1 MTPLMATVARR
12 HHPLD
17 GQVLAVVGR
26 MCRHGR
32 DELLLVLAD
41 GSKSLVPAAWTDQ
54 GGSPA
59 GADRPGAEALGAVGD
74 LLAASALAAELST
87 RAAGTL
93 EQAARRPPS
102 KEDDRATC
110 PAQSAG
116 GRGPVGPTTPI
127 GPVPRGRAG
136 NSARVAGRLDR
147 QGVRGGEPK

>member
-1 MTPLMATVARR
+1 MATVARQ

-17 GQVLAVVGR
+17 GQALAVVGR

-41 GSKSLVPAAWTDQ
+41 GSKSLVPAAWIDQ
-54 GGSPA
+54 GSR
-59 GADRPGAEALGAVGD
+59 ADRPEAETLGALGD
-74 LLAASALAAELST
+74 LLAASTLAAELST
-87 RAAGTL
+87 RAADAL
-93 EQAARRPPS
+93 EQAARRPPA

-116 GRGPVGPTTPI
+116 GRGPVGPATPI

-136 NSARVAGRLDR
+136 NSARVTGRLDR
-147 QGVRGGEPK
+147 QGVGGGERK